1 MARCAKCNTVYTTAS
16 CPRCADTARQG
27 GAAGG
32 IRAPVKPSP
41 KSQNWLSS
49 GVGWVVSGFQRPIRE
64 RRPPPASPPADAP
77 MPASLPSTLGVVAW
91 TPRAAARPTPIAPEP
106 TPVAPLPLE
115 VAAPRRPMLRY
126 VIIAIGLA
134 AGAAVGLYFF

>member
-1 MARCAKCNTVYTTAS
+1 
-16 CPRCADTARQG
+16 
-27 GAAGG
+27 
-32 IRAPVKPSP
+32 
-41 KSQNWLSS
+41 
-49 GVGWVVSGFQRPIRE
+49 
-64 RRPPPASPPADAP
+64 